1 MGVREYWLVDLD
13 GEYHNR
19 RVHGFELVNGEY
31 VEPPWEERPDG
42 SVTVWSRVLRLEQR
56 CTDGRLR
63 FWNRKTEKYLELP
76 EEEAEFRAE
85 TEAQAR
91 REAES
96 RADREAQARKA
107 EM

>member
-13 GEYHNR
+13 GEYHDR

-42 SVTVWSRVLRLEQR
+42 TVTAWSPVLQLEQR

-63 FWNRKTEKYLELP
+63 SWNRETEKYLELP
-76 EEEAEFRAE
+76 EEGLERLQL
-85 TEAQAR
+85 EAQRAIK
-91 REAES
+91 EAES
-96 RADREAQARKA
+96 RADHETQAH
-107 EM
+107 